1 MQRSLGLTLARAM
14 GAGWENVTAS
24 TLSLDPHLVR
34 LGEVTLP
41 PVRAQLTP
49 AFIFVRV
56 WKDHLCPFIA
66 QAINSDLPVPQ
77 RNIHR
82 EAALVSS
89 EEMWCYVRVLV
100 WMIAHP
106 PTTWEAWRADPHLP
120 EGLSLT
126 RLRKIKAWLNFDDVK
141 AAEMLCDELRKW
153 VKVPGRVTLDETMI
167 GWKGSHPAVVYI
179 PRKPVPTG
187 VKCFNISCQFSRS
200 GKAFLLHFLPDV
212 GSPFVTKY
220 ASLAWAM
227 KCLEPSAPVSFTA
240 DSWFGML
247 PWLEAHT
254 SVPFTVAIPSNQDK
268 ELLELFTWRLRQGE
282 YRVFRKGDLLLCVF
296 VDGKVV
302 RTSSSCYNVAPSPE
316 SVHAAE
322 ETTLEERLEIEPVV
336 SDHGT
341 QILKSLCKEDLMNIA
356 RRCGE
361 SSSKRIY
368 VESLEEIERRV
379 AELCRWQQ
387 VRNRPPHSETPCPH
401 SFSTDPWYAFWALS
415 SVVIA
420 SIRCTLSFESHIIA
434 GNSLMR
440 MFSCGPKP
448 GGPVKGIDPESTV
461 CPLPGKEPSNMYVST
476 FAMTHFTF

>member
-187 VKCFNISCQFSRS
+187 VKCFNISCQFSRQRQS
-200 GKAFLLHFLPDV
+200 FPSSLPPGRGFSLCDQVCKFGVGHEVSRAQCPSFLHGGLLVWHVAMAGGPHICSVHRCDSIEPGQGVVGAF
-212 GSPFVTKY
+212 Y
-220 ASLAWAM
+220 
-227 KCLEPSAPVSFTA
+227 
-240 DSWFGML
+240 
-247 PWLEAHT
+247 LEAAPGG
-254 SVPFTVAIPSNQDK
+254 VPCFQEGGPLA
-268 ELLELFTWRLRQGE
+268 
-282 YRVFRKGDLLLCVF
+282 LC
-296 VDGKVV
+296 
-302 RTSSSCYNVAPSPE
+302 
-316 SVHAAE
+316 
-322 ETTLEERLEIEPVV
+322 
-336 SDHGT
+336 
-341 QILKSLCKEDLMNIA
+341 
-356 RRCGE
+356 
-361 SSSKRIY
+361 
-368 VESLEEIERRV
+368 
-379 AELCRWQQ
+379 LCRWEGCAHFFQLLQ
-387 VRNRPPHSETPCPH
+387 CC
-401 SFSTDPWYAFWALS
+401 SFSGE
-415 SVVIA
+415 
-420 SIRCTLSFESHIIA
+420 C
-434 GNSLMR
+434 
-440 MFSCGPKP
+440 SCG
-448 GGPVKGIDPESTV
+448 
-461 CPLPGKEPSNMYVST
+461 
-476 FAMTHFTF
+476 